1 VKTHRFIGPYDL
13 QKTEIVLDD
22 AASRQMA
29 SVLKLRTGESVVLC
43 DGKGREAPYE
53 ILEID
58 RNEIGFARIG
68 DAHRVE
74 SEPENAV
81 TLYAAIL
88 KRENFEWA
96 VQKAVECGVT
106 RIVPVVS
113 RRTIKKDVKQERLQ
127 EIAKEAGEL
136 SGRGIVPQVSGP
148 MKFEDAV
155 ADAKSNHVN
164 FFFDVS
170 SDEPELRCRG
180 SVGLF
185 VGPEGGWDEEEI
197 GNAKRAG
204 FTIASLGPRVLRG
217 ETACAVAVYLATI

>member
-1 VKTHRFIGPYDL
+1 MKTHRFIGPYDL
-13 QKTEIVLDD
+13 HKTEIVLDD

-29 SVLKLRTGESVVLC
+29 SVLKLRTGESVILC
-43 DGKGREAPYE
+43 DGKGREASYE
-53 ILEID
+53 ILEIEK
-58 RNEIGFARIG
+58 NEIGFARIG
-68 DAHRVE
+68 DVHQVQA
-74 SEPENAV
+74 EPEYQV

-88 KRENFEWA
+88 KREHFDWA

-127 EIAKEAGEL
+127 EIAKEAAEL
-136 SGRGIVPQVSGP
+136 SGRGIVPQVSAP
-148 MKFEDAV
+148 MEFGDAV
-155 ADAKSNHVN
+155 TDAASNHTN

-170 SDEPELRCRG
+170 SEEPELKRKG

-185 VGPEGGWDEEEI
+185 VGPEGGWDNAEI
-197 GNAKRAG
+197 ENAKRAG